1 MQVTQYQGDAMMAVQ
16 KLQGKS
22 GSRPQR
28 VAQLTVAAIGLLAG
42 VAVAQSNAPIT
53 GSMGSADARNV
64 AAPVPTQATPVVQQ
78 MPAAGDAGQ
87 AQAVQTAPA
96 AQQAQTKYV
105 PQNVVRRTT
114 PLRVGEHA
122 RDGMLGEET
131 EGLLALQASNLA
143 AGPGLPMLGST
154 ASRAYKRYLDSF
166 SYPIPQ
172 FYPTMIQS
180 DSGSGGGAGGG
191 GGAAPAATGAGASQ

>member
-1 MQVTQYQGDAMMAVQ
+1 MMAVQ
-16 KLQGKS
+16 KPQGSS
-22 GSRPQR
+22 GSRPR
-28 VAQLTVAAIGLLAG
+28 LAARLAVAVLALWAG
-42 VAVAQSNAPIT
+42 GAVAQSNAPIT

-64 AAPVPTQATPVVQQ
+64 AAPAQAAPVVQQ
-78 MPAAGDAGQ
+78 MPAAGDSGQGQ
-87 AQAVQTAPA
+87 AAQAAAVPA
-96 AQQAQTKYV
+96 TEATRV
-105 PQNVVRRTT
+105 SRNVVRRET

-131 EGLLALQASNLA
+131 EALLALQASNLA

-166 SYPIPQ
+166 TYPIPQ
-172 FYPTMIQS
+172 FYPTMVQS
-180 DSGSGGGAGGG
+180 DSGGAGGGSG